1 MPGTR
6 MPLAAAGALALLC
19 CVAAPAAADPPE
31 PPMEV
36 GGTLIHAGA
45 DGSPREVFCPAMQH
59 VFGGGFALTA
69 SNGNRLSLEPA
80 DLIESR
86 PNDHATGW
94 IVAVRKTQLSQAQ
107 WNQLYGIGHDNGLG
121 VSIGVSKSSDKRG
134 GHNAGPADLTI
145 HLVCS
150 DESTMLH
157 GA

>member
-19 CVAAPAAADPPE
+19 FVAAPAAADPPE

-69 SNGNRLSLEPA
+69 SNGNRLSKEPA

-94 IVAVRKTQLSQAQ
+94 IVAVRKTQLT
-107 WNQLYGIGHDNGLG
+107 NQLPVI
-121 VSIGVSKSSDKRG
+121 